1 MRLLSLVFAF
11 TRMCASNTRV
21 IIYIYMETTRQ
32 HKIARLIQKDMSDI
46 LLRYA
51 RTLHSTLISVSEV
64 RVSPDLG
71 IAHIYLSIFPHE
83 RVQETMQAI
92 EENKHKFRGELGALE
107 RHQLRVIPEVV
118 FHLDETIDRMER
130 IDELLAKG

>member
-1 MRLLSLVFAF
+1 
-11 TRMCASNTRV
+11 
-21 IIYIYMETTRQ
+21 MESTRQ

-51 RTLHSTLISVSEV
+51 RTLHGVLISVSEV

-71 IAHIYLSIFPHE
+71 LARIYLSIFPQD
-83 RVQETMQAI
+83 RVKETMAWI
-92 EENKHKFRGELGALE
+92 EENAHKLRGELGALE
-107 RHQLRVIPEVV
+107 RHQLRVIPEIV

-130 IDELLAKG
+130 IDELLKS